1 MSSLSWGFSKPRFML
16 SPQEQIRYQ
25 RHLSLPEVGEAGQ
38 LRLKQA
44 RVLLVGVGGLGS
56 PIALYLAAAG
66 VGTLG
71 LVDGDQVTL
80 SNLQRQV
87 LYSTAA
93 VGQAK
98 VEVAAERL
106 QGLNPDVQ
114 LELHPESLGL
124 HNGREILAGYDL
136 VIDGSDNFA
145 TRYVLNDLC
154 VQMGLPL
161 IHGSIYRFEGQVARF
176 HGSPCYRCL
185 FPAPPPESVA
195 PNCSQAG
202 VLGVLPGLV
211 GTLQALEALKYLL
224 GHAEAP
230 GHMTL
235 VNTLPLVFRTLAIP
249 ADPAC
254 PACGE
259 HPQPEVLAQ
268 AYGAQVPEVSPQ
280 TLRAWQQQG
289 QSVTLLDVR
298 SPEEYAHGHIASRHI
313 PVDQLSGALDTL
325 RGLGRLVVHC
335 QSGVRS
341 ARAVALLQAAGLTE
355 VFSLKGG
362 LDAWQAFYHKENSI
376 P

>member
-1 MSSLSWGFSKPRFML
+1 ML

-71 LVDGDQVTL
+71 LVDGDDVAL

-87 LYSTAA
+87 LYTTAA
-93 VGQAK
+93 VGRPK

-106 QGLNPDVQ
+106 QDLNPDLQ
-114 LELHPESLGL
+114 LKLYPESLGV
-124 HNGREILAGYDL
+124 HNGGEILAGYDL

-154 VQMGLPL
+154 VQLGLPL

-176 HGSPCYRCL
+176 HGRPCYRCL
-185 FPAPPPESVA
+185 FPAPPPAEVA
-195 PNCSQAG
+195 PNCTQAG

-230 GHMTL
+230 GQMTL
-235 VNTLPLVFRTLAIP
+235 VSTLPLGFRMLSIP
-249 ADPAC
+249 VDPAC

-259 HPQPEVLAQ
+259 APQPEVLAQ
-268 AYGAQVPEVSPQ
+268 AYGFQVPEVSPHVLH
-280 TLRAWQQQG
+280 TWQQDG
-289 QSVTLLDVR
+289 QRFTLLDVR
-298 SPEEYAHGHIASRHI
+298 SAEEYASGHITPHHI
-313 PVDQLSGALDTL
+313 PLEQLPAALDTL
-325 RGLGRLVVHC
+325 RSLGRLVVHC
-335 QSGVRS
+335 KSGVRS

-362 LDAWQAFYHKENSI
+362 LDAWQALYHKENSI

>member
-1 MSSLSWGFSKPRFML
+1 ML

-136 VIDGSDNFA
+136 VMDGSDNFA

-185 FPAPPPESVA
+185 FPAPPPAEVA
-195 PNCSQAG
+195 PNCTQAG

-230 GHMTL
+230 GH
-235 VNTLPLVFRTLAIP
+235 
-249 ADPAC
+249 
-254 PACGE
+254 
-259 HPQPEVLAQ
+259 
-268 AYGAQVPEVSPQ
+268 
-280 TLRAWQQQG
+280 
-289 QSVTLLDVR
+289 
-298 SPEEYAHGHIASRHI
+298 
-313 PVDQLSGALDTL
+313 
-325 RGLGRLVVHC
+325 
-335 QSGVRS
+335 GV
-341 ARAVALLQAAGLTE
+341 
-355 VFSLKGG
+355 
-362 LDAWQAFYHKENSI
+362 
-376 P
+376 